1 MFESAELGHT
11 LDKATWKAEVPALRE
26 ALLDAQ
32 LAIREAKRFSVLV
45 IIGGVE
51 GAGKGETVNLLNE
64 WMDPRYIAT
73 HGFARPTEEE
83 RERPAAWRFWRALP
97 PKGELGIFF
106 GSWYTEPIMR
116 RVLGDDRPAD
126 VERAIGRIRH
136 LERMLHN
143 ENVLVLKLWFHLSKA
158 QQRARLE
165 ALQANK
171 RTRWRVTKRDW
182 AFARRYDDFRAVS
195 EQVVRETNTAE
206 APWVVIEGADA
217 RYRSL
222 TAGRVLLEAMQK
234 RLAQTGD
241 VTITAAPMIEALD
254 NEKLLRDVD
263 LSKAVSK
270 RDYKPRLEKLQGK
283 LNRLARKTFRDR
295 SLVLVFEGWD
305 AAGKGGAIRRVTA
318 ALDARYY
325 HIVPIA
331 KPTDEEYAQP
341 YLWRFWR
348 HVPRHGIT
356 TIFDRSWYGR
366 VLVERVEGYCSESDW
381 MRAYDEIN
389 EFEEQLHEAG
399 AVLCKF
405 WLHISPEEQLA
416 RFEARQATPFKRHKI
431 TDEDWRNREKWG
443 DYESAVCDMID
454 RTSSEF
460 APWTIV
466 EAEDKRYA
474 RLKVLQTIVERL
486 DPQG

>member
-11 LDKATWKAEVPALRE
+11 VDKDTWKAEVPALRE

-32 LAIREAKRFSVLV
+32 MKIGEVKRFSVLL

-64 WMDPRYIAT
+64 WMDPRHILT
-73 HGFARPTEEE
+73 HGFGLPTDEE
-83 RERPAAWRFWRALP
+83 RERPPAWRFWRALP
-97 PKGELGIFF
+97 PKGEIGIFF
-106 GSWYTEPIMR
+106 GSWYTEPILG
-116 RVLGDDRPAD
+116 RVLRGEGRSKLD
-126 VERAIGRIRH
+126 RAIGRIRH

-143 ENVLVLKLWFHLSKA
+143 EDVLVLKLWFHLSKE
-158 QQRARLE
+158 QQRHRLE
-165 ALQANK
+165 TLEANK
-171 RTRWRVTKRDW
+171 RTAWRVSKKDW
-182 AFARRYDDFRAVS
+182 EFLELYDDFRAVS
-195 EQVVRETNTAE
+195 ERVIRETNTAE

-217 RYRSL
+217 RYRGL
-222 TAGRVLLEAMQK
+222 TAGKVLLEAMQK

-241 VTITAAPMIEALD
+241 GTITAAPMIEVLD

-263 LSKAVSK
+263 LTKTVSK
-270 RDYKPRLEKLQGK
+270 KDYERRLEKLQGE
-283 LNRLARKTFRDR
+283 LNQLARGPFRDR

-318 ALDARYY
+318 ALDARHY

-348 HVPRHGIT
+348 HLPRHGVT

-366 VLVERVEGYCSESDW
+366 VLVERVEGYCAQSAW
-381 MRAYDEIN
+381 MRSYDEIN
-389 EFEEQLHEAG
+389 EFEEQLHESG

-405 WLHISPEEQLA
+405 WLHISQQEQLR
-416 RFEARQATPFKRHKI
+416 RFDERQATSFKRHKI
-431 TDEDWRNREKWG
+431 TEEDYRNRDKWG
-443 DYESAVCDMID
+443 AYESAVCDMID

-466 EAEDKRYA
+466 EAEDKRFA
-474 RLKVLQTIVERL
+474 RLKVLETIVHRL
-486 DPQG
+486 KAAE